1 MWMEETKR
9 HIPSFDSCGNQN
21 WNLIGR
27 SGIVWHMLASMWM
40 AYKQQTETER
50 YYFNG
55 TNLPLPLSP
64 LLCHTYQYR
73 LNSFLDVLQQES
85 RQNQREFETKL
96 YRTIQFLCLLYISI
110 LRFHF
115 VSETRKKSV
124 VWESWICIASIC
136 LLFSIHWSEWKSCVS
151 FCGCGCSYMHVFF

>member
-1 MWMEETKR
+1 
-9 HIPSFDSCGNQN
+9 
-21 WNLIGR
+21 
-27 SGIVWHMLASMWM
+27 MLASMWM

-85 RQNQREFETKL
+85 RQNQREFETKNYTEL
-96 YRTIQFLCLLYISI
+96 YN
-110 LRFHF
+110 
-115 VSETRKKSV
+115 
-124 VWESWICIASIC
+124 
-136 LLFSIHWSEWKSCVS
+136 SCV
-151 FCGCGCSYMHVFF
+151 FFTYLSYGFILFLRREKNPLFGKVGFALRAFVCYFPSIGLSGSLVLVFVAVVAVICMSSSDYRVVFHYIYTLFLLL